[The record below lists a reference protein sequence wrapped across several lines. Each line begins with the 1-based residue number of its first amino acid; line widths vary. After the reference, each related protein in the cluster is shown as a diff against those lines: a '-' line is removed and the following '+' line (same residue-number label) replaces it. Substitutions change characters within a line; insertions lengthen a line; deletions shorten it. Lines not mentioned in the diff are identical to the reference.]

1 MFEKESDL
9 RRSAFRG
16 RSPVLRKRSGF
27 PLRFHCIREVAALA
41 RITPKDI
48 EIALR
53 TPLFA
58 SFTREEA
65 KQLIAAL
72 GGEVDNYP
80 SGAILAT
87 AGQHA
92 ASPMPFFLLLTGQVQ
107 MIRYGLQGEQCMI
120 DYWMPGSVL
129 GLQFATGEK
138 EYYHNAIVAGTDCR
152 LLRLAVPTE
161 DGHPDTE
168 RLIRSL
174 LRVVIRQNSRL
185 MEKVDILSGR
195 SVRERILIYLR
206 YVRELHDSDTFDI
219 PLNRQELA
227 DFLYADRTT
236 VSTELSRMQR
246 DGLIR
251 FHRNHFELLQ
261 GSHRVY

>member
-1 MFEKESDL
+1 MTDAILQQVFQDVLYRTNSCCFLCYNAEQRQPNIFRATTPKARLPWRCGLVSTQATGAGEEIPCPSMFEKESDL

-107 MIRYGLQGEQCMI
+107 MIRYGLQGAVSWDCSSPQ
-120 DYWMPGSVL
+120 
-129 GLQFATGEK
+129 EK
-138 EYYHNAIVAGTDCR
+138 KSTIIT
-152 LLRLAVPTE
+152 
-161 DGHPDTE
+161 
-168 RLIRSL
+168 RSL
-174 LRVVIRQNSRL
+174 RGQIADCCVWLCRQRTDIRTPN
-185 MEKVDILSGR
+185 G
-195 SVRERILIYLR
+195 
-206 YVRELHDSDTFDI
+206 
-219 PLNRQELA
+219 
-227 DFLYADRTT
+227 
-236 VSTELSRMQR
+236 
-246 DGLIR
+246 
-251 FHRNHFELLQ
+251 
-261 GSHRVY
+261 